1 MSSLLSYLSLGY
13 TDVIM
18 VGGIVIIAAYLW
30 TTSSKPKNKSST
42 MIDLKQLKIA
52 STGYIFTIIKNYSF
66 LSIFS
71 KKN

>member
-52 STGYIFTIIKNYSF
+52 STGYIYYDYLNFYF
-66 LSIFS
+66 LIYFVVFF
-71 KKN
+71 

>member
-52 STGYIFTIIKNYSF
+52 STGYIFTIIKNCSF
-66 LSIFS
+66 LFIFS

>member
-66 LSIFS
+66 LFIFS